1 MMPVNTIIHSQG
13 YWIWL
18 TSVSNYVQCEQHW
31 ACKII
36 LIGINVIEY
45 RRGKQNQRNG
55 QQDEEKQNKN
65 TTEYV
70 LNTTMRKQIQIT

>member
-1 MMPVNTIIHSQG
+1 MWTALSLQ
-13 YWIWL
+13 
-18 TSVSNYVQCEQHW
+18 NYFDW
-31 ACKII
+31 
-36 LIGINVIEY
+36 INVIEY